1 MGAQELRE
9 NIIKLL
15 DDINNVKILT
25 LVLGYINNIKNKG
38 CFISVVLQYRTF
50 LFFLCIIN

>member
-25 LVLGYINNIKNKG
+25 LVLGYINNIKNKR
-38 CFISVVLQYRTF
+38 Q
-50 LFFLCIIN
+50 